1 MRKAFWKA
9 ERIGSRAHFGPDRSR
24 PWVARITGLSAEY
37 QYHREFLDAKQ
48 DWTQANSVG
57 SRGVFFVY
65 TLTEGEF
72 YEAYRKISQQQSERL
87 FLTASSE
94 GDVVE
99 VEQEE
104 VDQWLLSTKCV
115 YRISPAV

>member
-1 MRKAFWKA
+1 MVKALWRA
-9 ERIGSRAHFGPDRSR
+9 ERIDRGGSDRSR

-37 QYHREFLDAKQ
+37 EYHREFLRAKQ
-48 DWTQANSVG
+48 DWTQANHSG

-72 YEAYRKISQQQSERL
+72 YQAYRRTSRTREERL
-87 FLTASSE
+87 FLTVTADGE
-94 GDVVE
+94 VVQ

-104 VDQWLLSTKCV
+104 VDQWLLEELCV
-115 YRISPAV
+115 YRISPAA

>member
-1 MRKAFWKA
+1 MRKAFWQGEK
-9 ERIGSRAHFGPDRSR
+9 IGRSPLSGRDTTR

-37 QYHREFLDAKQ
+37 EYHRQFLRAKQ
-48 DWTQANSVG
+48 DWTQANSAG
-57 SRGVFFVY
+57 TRGAHFVY

-72 YEAYRKISQQQSERL
+72 YEAYRKTSQQLSERI
-87 FLTASSE
+87 FLTVTAE

-99 VEQEE
+99 IEQEE

-115 YRISPAV
+115 YRIAPAA